1 VEIADRLL
9 KNSLIRCGKSCSP
22 GRGLLYCHLIFRSKT
37 CFASDANEAVTIS
50 LNRDTRGHLCGS
62 DSSASRPCD
71 ALGVPVALAQHP
83 DEHRPER
90 PVLLAVNQQ
99 FGEGAGLRLVVI
111 T

>member
-22 GRGLLYCHLIFRSKT
+22 GRGLLYCHPIFRSKT